1 MKLLFASVFLS
12 LVCLCTAQRVGDLV
26 VTPTRLGLDDKV
38 RSASITVVNRGSQT
52 VRYRL
57 NVVDMDMSLD
67 GVLSRTQNPTQNSA
81 SSLLRLSPRE
91 IVLEPGAAQRIR
103 ILATFGAGQGDG
115 EFRSHLAFEP
125 IKRPD
130 DLFATTPTDGQGLR
144 INLETRAV
152 VTIPLILN
160 HGKGVASTSVTDCS
174 LTRNKASWIAQF
186 TLHREGN
193 RTVRGDVSVLF
204 KPASGGKSLLL
215 GQILALPVYFP
226 NDRRRVRLQLKVD
239 PLSLGKGT
247 LEFKFVETERAKGG
261 ASSAAS
267 IPAPG

>member
-1 MKLLFASVFLS
+1 MKILFASVCLS
-12 LVCLCTAQRVGDLV
+12 LACLCTAQRVGDLV

-81 SSLLRLSPRE
+81 SALLRLSPRE
-91 IVLEPGAAQRIR
+91 VVLEPGAAQRIR
-103 ILATFGAGQGDG
+103 ILATFGDQKDG

-125 IKRPD
+125 IKGPN
-130 DLFATTPTDGQGLR
+130 DLFATSSSDEQGLR

-174 LTRNKASWIAQF
+174 LTRNKATWIAQF

-204 KPASGGKSLLL
+204 KPTSGGKPLLL

-226 NDRRRVRLQLKVD
+226 NDRRRVRLQLKGD
-239 PLSLGKGT
+239 LLSLGKGT
-247 LEFKFVETERAKGG
+247 IEFKFAETERAKGG
-261 ASSAAS
+261 ASSAAT
-267 IPAPG
+267 IPAPD